1 MITTPD
7 GVVIYSEEDL
17 QSARSTEYAAGYERG
32 KGTMHKTIGKE
43 VLAWFKAEV
52 ANDDMNVELALNT
65 YNKLAEAIGWET
77 VDSLTTKYTVCVNY
91 NDMTIGQFEDVE
103 AEDEDSAIEEVRDN
117 LEVDDVELSITLS
130 YNGQQHRDSV
140 NMTYEFDSDEL
151 EFEATEQD

>member
-7 GVVIYSEEDL
+7 GVALYSEEDL

-77 VDSLTTKYTVCVNY
+77 VDSLTTKFTVCVNY
-91 NDMTIGQFEDVE
+91 NGTTIAQFEDIE
-103 AEDEDSAIEEVRDN
+103 ADDAESAEEEVSCN
-117 LEVDDVELSITLS
+117 IEVDEVEISITLS
-130 YNGQQHRDSV
+130 YNDQKHRDSV
-140 NMTYEFDSDEL
+140 DMTYEFDSDEL

>member
-1 MITTPD
+1 
-7 GVVIYSEEDL
+7 
-17 QSARSTEYAAGYERG
+17 
-32 KGTMHKTIGKE
+32 
-43 VLAWFKAEV
+43 
-52 ANDDMNVELALNT
+52 MNVELALNT